1 MFHGHTKKSEIFF
14 PRPPVQYFE
23 AISVLYVRI
32 KNLANQHT
40 NSHLLMKNESW
51 DKHVMDGLLA
61 VNKNLHKGGL
71 LPEKAQR
78 MLYGLEDCLCSGDGL
93 SPQTAFRAQDER
105 VAEKAMEL
113 LGMDRQ
119 GQPERK
125 GTISQVPVD
134 ENPYGVQALYFSI
147 VG

>member
-1 MFHGHTKKSEIFF
+1 
-14 PRPPVQYFE
+14 
-23 AISVLYVRI
+23 
-32 KNLANQHT
+32 
-40 NSHLLMKNESW
+40 MKNEPW
-51 DKHVMDGLLA
+51 DKHVMDGILA
-61 VNKNLHKGGL
+61 VNRNLHKGGM

-105 VAEKAMEL
+105 VAAKAMEL
-113 LGMDRQ
+113 LGMDSH

-134 ENPYGVQALYFSI
+134 ENPYGVHALFFSI

>member
-1 MFHGHTKKSEIFF
+1 
-14 PRPPVQYFE
+14 
-23 AISVLYVRI
+23 
-32 KNLANQHT
+32 
-40 NSHLLMKNESW
+40 
-51 DKHVMDGLLA
+51 MDGLLV
-61 VNKNLHKGGL
+61 VNKDLHNGGM

-113 LGMDRQ
+113 LGMDSHR
-119 GQPERK
+119 PLERK
-125 GTISQVPVD
+125 DGSTAQVSLD
-134 ENPYGVQALYFSI
+134 ENPYGVQALFFSI

>member
-1 MFHGHTKKSEIFF
+1 MKK
-14 PRPPVQYFE
+14 
-23 AISVLYVRI
+23 
-32 KNLANQHT
+32 
-40 NSHLLMKNESW
+40 ESW
-51 DKHVMDGLLA
+51 DKHVMDGIVA
-61 VNKNLHKGGL
+61 VNRNLHKGGM

-105 VAEKAMEL
+105 GAEKAMEL

-125 GTISQVPVD
+125 GAISQVPVD
-134 ENPYGVQALYFSI
+134 ENPYGVQALLFSI

>member
-1 MFHGHTKKSEIFF
+1 MES
-14 PRPPVQYFE
+14 
-23 AISVLYVRI
+23 
-32 KNLANQHT
+32 
-40 NSHLLMKNESW
+40 MKNEPRN
-51 DKHVMDGLLA
+51 KHVMDGIVA
-61 VNKNLHKGGL
+61 VNRNLHKGGM
-71 LPEKAQR
+71 LPEKAQQ

-113 LGMDRQ
+113 LGMDGR
-119 GQPERK
+119 GEPERK

-134 ENPYGVQALYFSI
+134 DNPYGVHALFFSI

>member
-1 MFHGHTKKSEIFF
+1 MKK
-14 PRPPVQYFE
+14 
-23 AISVLYVRI
+23 
-32 KNLANQHT
+32 
-40 NSHLLMKNESW
+40 ESW
-51 DKHVMDGLLA
+51 NKHVMDGILT
-61 VNKNLHKGGL
+61 VNRNLHKGGM
-71 LPEKAQR
+71 LPEKAQQ

-125 GTISQVPVD
+125 GSISQVPVD
-134 ENPYGVQALYFSI
+134 ENPYGVHALYFSI
-147 VG
+147 VE